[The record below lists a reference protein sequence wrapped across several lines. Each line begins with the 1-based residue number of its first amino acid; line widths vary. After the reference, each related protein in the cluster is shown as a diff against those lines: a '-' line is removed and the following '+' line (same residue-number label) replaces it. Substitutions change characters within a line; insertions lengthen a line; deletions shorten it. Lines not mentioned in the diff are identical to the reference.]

1 MKDRFVRVAVTK
13 KAEHSIGKG
22 HPWIYDTE
30 VTPLGDAENGE
41 IVDVFSQKGRWL
53 GAGFYNANSKIR
65 VRLLS
70 RNANDTFDDAVF
82 PPAHRLRMGVP
93 QKCFAPAGAYLLP
106 RRFRRG
112 RRAAGLDG

>member
-70 RNANDTFDDAVF
+70 RNANDTFDDAF
-82 PPAHRLRMGVP
+82 
-93 QKCFAPAGAYLLP
+93 
-106 RRFRRG
+106 FRRRIAYAWAYRKSVLRPQELTCCRVVFG
-112 RRAAGLDG
+112 